1 MADRANL
8 SFVNKQPMETST
20 LATQPTLGQLIE
32 SLDPS
37 VSQLLMELKPIHRIN
52 TLRCKEELAREG

>member
-1 MADRANL
+1 
-8 SFVNKQPMETST
+8 METST
-20 LATQPTLGQLIE
+20 LATQPAFGQLIE

-37 VSQLLMELKPIHRIN
+37 VPQLLMELKPVHRIN